1 MYLKVCNSNLLYVHK
16 FITYTIRKNLT
27 ERFMCYVGGLLFP
40 RFSVSNSNLSE
51 INLITILTSLSIPTG
66 MDISP
71 IDLINIERFAGRV
84 VALADYRKSLH
95 DYLKGKMTQV
105 APNLCALIGEQVCTV
120 GNCPVYVRVDSDAS
134 HYRKY
139 CIFQV

>member
-1 MYLKVCNSNLLYVHK
+1 M
-16 FITYTIRKNLT
+16 
-27 ERFMCYVGGLLFP
+27 
-40 RFSVSNSNLSE
+40 SNSNLSE

-105 APNLCALIGEQVCTV
+105 APNLCALIGEQVCTGGIV
-120 GNCPVYVRVDSDAS
+120 QCMSEWTVMRRIIESTVFFRS
-134 HYRKY
+134 R
-139 CIFQV
+139 